1 MKFKTNNGLLIKI
14 CMVASM
20 VLSLNAQETINGA
33 KLQSFTAQKHRVD
46 FNAQTQTSKNDILD
60 DYVKTIKLS
69 DKILKGTLKNDP
81 DFEIA
86 NRLLAINIWAQK
98 AIKDTKISDR
108 KLKKLYKKHAPMIEA
123 RYELRNILL
132 KSESQANKLEKSLT
146 KITSKSKRR
155 KEFKR
160 LVQKNSEDFTTRK
173 NAGALGWI
181 DQNKL
186 NPVMKDA
193 LKGKK
198 SNDIV
203 KVYVENIG
211 WQVILVENYQA
222 SKKATLEESKAVL
235 TNLAKQEILSKK
247 IKEMLK

>member
-1 MKFKTNNGLLIKI
+1 MKFKTNKGLLITI

-20 VLSLNAQETINGA
+20 MLSLNAQETINGA

-46 FNAQTQTSKNDILD
+46 FNAQTESSKNDILD

-69 DKILKGTLKNDP
+69 DKILEGTLKNDP

-98 AIKDTKISDR
+98 VIKDTKISDR
-108 KLKKLYKKHAPMIEA
+108 KLRNLYKKHAPMIEA

-132 KSESQANKLEKSLT
+132 KSETEANKIEKTLKKITNKNKRLEK
-146 KITSKSKRR
+146 
-155 KEFKR
+155 FKQ
-160 LVQKNSEDFTTRK
+160 LVESSSEDFITRK
-173 NAGALGWI
+173 NDGQFEWI
-181 DQNKL
+181 DENKL
-186 NPVMKDA
+186 TPTMRDA

-198 SNDIV
+198 SNEII

-211 WQVILVENYQA
+211 WQVLLLEDFQA

>member
-1 MKFKTNNGLLIKI
+1 MKFKTNKGLLITI

-20 VLSLNAQETINGA
+20 MLSLNAQETINGA

-46 FNAQTQTSKNDILD
+46 FNAQTESSKNDIVN

-69 DKILKGTLKNDP
+69 DKILEGTLKNDP

-98 AIKDTKISDR
+98 VIKDTKISDR
-108 KLKKLYKKHAPMIEA
+108 KLRNLYKKHAPMIEA

-132 KSESQANKLEKSLT
+132 KSETEANKIEKTLKKITNKNKRLEK
-146 KITSKSKRR
+146 
-155 KEFKR
+155 FKQ
-160 LVQKNSEDFTTRK
+160 LVESSSEDFITRK
-173 NAGALGWI
+173 NDGQFEWI
-181 DQNKL
+181 DENKL
-186 NPVMKDA
+186 TPTMRDA

-198 SNDIV
+198 SNEII

-211 WQVILVENYQA
+211 WQVLLLEDFQA

>member
-1 MKFKTNNGLLIKI
+1 MKFKTNKGLLITI

-20 VLSLNAQETINGA
+20 MLSLNAQETINGA

-46 FNAQTQTSKNDILD
+46 FNAQTESSKNDIVN

-69 DKILKGTLKNDP
+69 DKILEGTLKNDP

-98 AIKDTKISDR
+98 VIKDTKISDR
-108 KLKKLYKKHAPMIEA
+108 KLRNLYKKHAPMIEA

-132 KSESQANKLEKSLT
+132 KSETEANKIEKTLKKITNKNKRLEK
-146 KITSKSKRR
+146 
-155 KEFKR
+155 FKQ
-160 LVQKNSEDFTTRK
+160 LVESSSEDFITRK
-173 NAGALGWI
+173 NDGQFEWI
-181 DQNKL
+181 DENKL
-186 NPVMKDA
+186 TPTMRDA

-198 SNDIV
+198 SNEII

-211 WQVILVENYQA
+211 WQVLLLEDFQA

-235 TNLAKQEILSKK
+235 TNLAKQEILSTK
-247 IKEMLK
+247 IKEILK